1 MKDEG
6 KKGIRDEK
14 HTLYPRYVNRTAS
27 VSETKARINCTAQ
40 STVGRLTQRIASQLM
55 MGFSWNSSSVNWAE
69 ARNSV
74 LLLTVQL
81 KLHVKSYRIQ
91 RNHKQHKRKK
101 PQGPK
106 RPKDQK
112 EHKE

>member
-1 MKDEG
+1 MN
-6 KKGIRDEK
+6 
-14 HTLYPRYVNRTAS
+14 TLYPRYVSRTAS

-40 STVGRLTQRIASQLM
+40 STVGRFTQRMASQLM

-81 KLHVKSYRIQ
+81 KLHVNNLTIQ
-91 RNHKQHKRKK
+91 QNNKIITVHAN
-101 PQGPK
+101 
-106 RPKDQK
+106 
-112 EHKE
+112 